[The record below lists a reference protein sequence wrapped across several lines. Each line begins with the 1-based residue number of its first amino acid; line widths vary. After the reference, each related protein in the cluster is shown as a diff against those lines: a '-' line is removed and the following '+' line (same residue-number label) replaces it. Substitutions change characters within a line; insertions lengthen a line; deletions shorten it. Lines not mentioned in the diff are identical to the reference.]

1 MKRQAIRLLLKT
13 LKIISIAVIS
23 LIVLLFV
30 AIKVFWFVDR
40 LPRYSEKE
48 TNLFIKYKSDY
59 ETVNSYIIKH
69 FDVLP
74 GEDEKKVFITP
85 RGNVSIKNH
94 PELDKEM
101 KDALYRTS
109 IPFGGYDYSFIE
121 VTKKRISYCGD
132 GYRMYVYSRNGKAP
146 SYYYYKGDGLHPE
159 VYDLGDNWYL
169 LTINFI

>member
-74 GEDEKKVFITP
+74 GEDEKKVLDFKKIMNRYSNENYSAWDCQCPHRDTCP
-85 RGNVSIKNH
+85 RYGYRENDCREQRQERGCRENERRQRRGN
-94 PELDKEM
+94 
-101 KDALYRTS
+101 
-109 IPFGGYDYSFIE
+109 GGCLCFCNLF
-121 VTKKRISYCGD
+121 RRCG
-132 GYRMYVYSRNGKAP
+132 
-146 SYYYYKGDGLHPE
+146 H
-159 VYDLGDNWYL
+159 
-169 LTINFI
+169 